1 MLHIQLL
8 EFLLGT
14 RLLANQLSISF
25 FGDQHGISIIDVHV
39 VIDRPGK
46 QGNVDPDHLK
56 DAEVKHNWP
65 FFF

>member
-8 EFLLGT
+8 EFLLDT

-25 FGDQHGISIIDVHV
+25 FGDQHGISIIEVHV
-39 VIDRPGK
+39 EIDRPSK

-56 DAEVKHNWP
+56 DAEVKHI
-65 FFF
+65 FGLF